1 MFIFITNKNI
11 DIEIS
16 ARDAFMEKKPS
27 PGTIILKRL
36 ENPSQGT
43 IILKRLENPSPDTFI
58 LKRLENQII

>member
-1 MFIFITNKNI
+1 MFIFITNKNK

-16 ARDAFMEKKPS
+16 ARNAFIENPS
-27 PGTIILKRL
+27 QGTLILKRL
-36 ENPSQGT
+36 ENPSPGT

>member
-1 MFIFITNKNI
+1 MLLIVLA
-11 DIEIS
+11 E
-16 ARDAFMEKKPS
+16 AE
-27 PGTIILKRL
+27 LL